1 MYVLAIGD
9 IVGLPGR
16 RVLASHLPQL
26 REHLSPDLVIANAE
40 NAHDSG
46 VGITPAIADEL
57 FALGVDVLTNGNHVW
72 DQTEALRLIQRES
85 RMLRPHND
93 AAGTP
98 GSGWLVLE
106 ANDTQVGVLNLIGNM
121 YMGVERP
128 CPFAVA
134 DKVLRNKPKGL
145 HTVLVDFHAQ
155 APLEKSALAWYL
167 DGRVSAVFG
176 THTHIPT
183 ADERV
188 LPGGTAYI
196 TDIGMTGCYDSVVG
210 LQIPQ
215 QLKRFVEK
223 VSAGFDPAEGSATLC
238 AVLID
243 IDAENGKSRSIR
255 RFALDEMNA
264 DNVREVLTKAVA

>member
-9 IVGLPGR
+9 IVGVPGR

-26 REHLSPDLVIANAE
+26 REHLSPDLIIANAE

-46 VGITPAIADEL
+46 VGITPAVAEEL

-72 DQTEALRLIQRES
+72 DQKEAIALIERES

-98 GSGWLVLE
+98 GTGWLVLGAGDAE
-106 ANDTQVGVLNLIGNM
+106 VGILNLIGNM
-121 YMGVERP
+121 HMGMERP
-128 CPFAVA
+128 SPFAVA
-134 DKVLRNKPKGL
+134 DEVLRRKPKGL
-145 HTVLVDFHAQ
+145 QTVLVDFHAQ

-176 THTHIPT
+176 THTHVPT

-210 LQIPQ
+210 LQTAQ
-215 QLKRFVEK
+215 QLKRLVEK
-223 VSAGFDPAEGSATLC
+223 VPAGFDPAEGAATLC
-238 AVLID
+238 AVWID
-243 IDAENGKSRSIR
+243 IDSQTGKSRSIR